1 MGSSKKSTTTSP
13 KRRTRP
19 ATSPE
24 ARENRLISLAYDVVE
39 ERLLNGTATSQET
52 TALLRLGSQKAQA
65 ELEKLRTENE
75 LMKTKIDVL
84 ESTKTSEELFARAIA
99 AFKTYSGHGDDEDV
113 EVLEE

>member
-1 MGSSKKSTTTSP
+1 MGSREKSIQTTQ
-13 KRRTRP
+13 KRRARP

-39 ERLLNGTATSQET
+39 ERLLNGTATAQET
-52 TALLRLGSQKAQA
+52 TALLKLGSQKAQA

-84 ESTKTSEELFARAIA
+84 ESTKTSEELLERALR
-99 AFKTYSGHGDDEDV
+99 AFKTYSGNGDNDDV

>member
-1 MGSSKKSTTTSP
+1 MGSREKSTSTTP
-13 KRRTRP
+13 KRRARP

-39 ERLLNGTATSQET
+39 ERLINGTATSQET
-52 TALLRLGSQKAQA
+52 TALLKLGSQKAQA

-84 ESTKTSEELFARAIA
+84 ESTKTSEELLERALQ
-99 AFKTYSGHGDDEDV
+99 AFKTYSGHGSDDDM
-113 EVLEE
+113 EVLDE

>member
-1 MGSSKKSTTTSP
+1 MGSREKSTQTTH
-13 KRRTRP
+13 KRRARP

-52 TALLRLGSQKAQA
+52 TSLLKLGSQKAQA

-84 ESTKTSEELFARAIA
+84 ESTKTSEELLERALA
-99 AFKTYSGHGDDEDV
+99 AFKTYSGHGGEEDM
-113 EVLEE
+113 EVLDE

>member
-1 MGSSKKSTTTSP
+1 MGSREKPTATAQ

-39 ERLLNGTATSQET
+39 ERLLNGTATAQET
-52 TALLRLGSQKAQA
+52 TALLKLGSQKAQA

-84 ESTKTSEELFARAIA
+84 ESTKTSEELLERALA
-99 AFKTYSGHGDDEDV
+99 AFKTYSGNGDDNDM
-113 EVLEE
+113 EVLKE

>member
-1 MGSSKKSTTTSP
+1 MGSRDKSPSTTP
-13 KRRTRP
+13 KRKTRP

-52 TALLRLGSQKAQA
+52 TALLKLGSQRAQA

-84 ESTKTSEELFARAIA
+84 ESTKTSEELFERAIA
-99 AFKTYSGHGDDEDV
+99 AFKTYSGHGDDEDM
-113 EVLEE
+113 EVLKE